1 MREENY
7 HPTISGEIRHSD
19 TGGFTYFW
27 PNDLPMSIPLSRKT
41 FKRIE
46 AATIVLS
53 RLDGKMSQMSEND
66 RNAMLVPIVLLESV
80 NSSAIEGTGTTM
92 EDLYLSERIEEIDP
106 HKLND
111 NREVLNYRDALNHA
125 IQIGSE
131 KISEELVLELHK
143 ILMKGVRGEH
153 KSPGEY
159 RTVQVIVGSK
169 GDTVD
174 TAKFVPLPPE
184 QVPWKIVNLFEYM
197 NDPDEN
203 ILLCAALSH
212 YQFET
217 IHPFTDGNG
226 RMGRLIIMLILN
238 KRGILRYP
246 VLYLSGYFNNYRDE
260 YIDRLN
266 RIREC
271 DDFESWMD
279 LFLDALIEQSKRS
292 IELIDSL
299 FEYKRQLHESETEA
313 NATRLIDSLFANPYV
328 RKKDVAD
335 ICGIHLSTAGKLVN
349 SLVEKGILV
358 ETTGHK
364 RNQMF
369 VCKRIMEILDS
380 Y

>member
-1 MREENY
+1 MKEENY
-7 HPTISGEIRHSD
+7 HPTVSGEIRHSD
-19 TGGFTYFW
+19 NGGFTYFW
-27 PNDLPMSIPLSRKT
+27 PNDLPMNIPLSRKT
-41 FKRIE
+41 FKKIE
-46 AATIVLS
+46 TATIVLS

-66 RNAMLVPIVLLESV
+66 RDAMLIPIALLESV

-111 NREVLNYRDALNHA
+111 NREVLNYRDTLNHA

-159 RTVQVIVGSK
+159 RTVQVLVGSK

-271 DDFESWMD
+271 DDFESWVD

-299 FEYKRQLHESETEA
+299 FEYRRQLHESESEA

-349 SLVEKGILV
+349 SMVEKGILV

-369 VCKRIMEILDS
+369 VCKRIMEILNS

>member
-1 MREENY
+1 
-7 HPTISGEIRHSD
+7 
-19 TGGFTYFW
+19 
-27 PNDLPMSIPLSRKT
+27 
-41 FKRIE
+41 
-46 AATIVLS
+46 
-53 RLDGKMSQMSEND
+53 
-66 RNAMLVPIVLLESV
+66 
-80 NSSAIEGTGTTM
+80 
-92 EDLYLSERIEEIDP
+92 
-106 HKLND
+106 
-111 NREVLNYRDALNHA
+111 
-125 IQIGSE
+125 
-131 KISEELVLELHK
+131 
-143 ILMKGVRGEH
+143 
-153 KSPGEY
+153 
-159 RTVQVIVGSK
+159 
-169 GDTVD
+169 
-174 TAKFVPLPPE
+174 
-184 QVPWKIVNLFEYM
+184 M

-271 DDFESWMD
+271 DDFESWVD

-299 FEYKRQLHESETEA
+299 FDYRRQLHESETEA
-313 NATRLIDSLFANPYV
+313 SATRLIDSLFANPYV

-358 ETTGHK
+358 EITGHK

-380 Y
+380 C

>member
-7 HPTISGEIRHSD
+7 HPTVSGEIRHSD
-19 TGGFTYFW
+19 NGGFTYFW
-27 PNDLPMSIPLSRKT
+27 PNDLPMNIPLSRKT
-41 FKRIE
+41 FKKIE
-46 AATIVLS
+46 TATIVLS
-53 RLDGKMSQMSEND
+53 RLDGKMSPMSEND
-66 RNAMLVPIVLLESV
+66 RDAMLIPIALLESV

-159 RTVQVIVGSK
+159 RTVQVLVGSK

-271 DDFESWMD
+271 DDFESWVD

-299 FEYKRQLHESETEA
+299 FEYRRQLHESETEA

-335 ICGIHLSTAGKLVN
+335 ICDIHLSTAGKLVN

-369 VCKRIMEILDS
+369 VCKRIMGILDS

>member
-7 HPTISGEIRHSD
+7 HPTVSGEIRHSD
-19 TGGFTYFW
+19 NGGFTYFW
-27 PNDLPMSIPLSRKT
+27 PNDLPMNIPLSRKT
-41 FKRIE
+41 FKKIE
-46 AATIVLS
+46 TATIVLS
-53 RLDGKMSQMSEND
+53 RLDGKMSPMSEND
-66 RNAMLVPIVLLESV
+66 RDAMLIPIALLESV

-159 RTVQVIVGSK
+159 RTVQVLVGSK

-271 DDFESWMD
+271 DDFESWVD

-299 FEYKRQLHESETEA
+299 FEYRRQLHESETEA

>member
-7 HPTISGEIRHSD
+7 HPTVSGEIRHSD
-19 TGGFTYFW
+19 NGGFTYFW
-27 PNDLPMSIPLSRKT
+27 PNDLPMNIPLSRKT
-41 FKRIE
+41 FKKIE
-46 AATIVLS
+46 TATIVLS
-53 RLDGKMSQMSEND
+53 RLDGKMSPMSEND
-66 RNAMLVPIVLLESV
+66 RDAMLIPIALLESV

-131 KISEELVLELHK
+131 KISEELILELHK
-143 ILMKGVRGEH
+143 ILLKGVRGEH

-159 RTVQVIVGSK
+159 RTVQVLVGSK

-184 QVPWKIVNLFEYM
+184 QVPRKIVNLFEYM

-271 DDFESWMD
+271 DDFESWVD

-299 FEYKRQLHESETEA
+299 FEYRRQLHESETEA

-349 SLVEKGILV
+349 SMVEKGILV